1 MNGFILGCLA
11 DNEGMIPY
19 QIYEYEFSVVIG
31 YNNFLEIPSQ
41 YFGRKYS
48 IIFIPDAV
56 NEMSWGTLGGTI
68 ELNTISMDNLKVIAF
83 TMELGEN
90 PGEENYTVGLPPM
103 WSPTVVENF
112 VSIYVGTSTIP
123 GITAATTRMS
133 GKYIIVPDS
142 EL

>member
-11 DNEGMIPY
+11 DNKGMIPY
-19 QIYEYEFSVVIG
+19 QIYEYEFSVVRG

-56 NEMSWGTLGGTI
+56 NEMSWGTLGGTL
-68 ELNTISMDNLKVIAF
+68 ELNTISTGNLKVIAF
-83 TMELGEN
+83 TMEQGQS
-90 PGEENYTVGLPPM
+90 PGETNYIAGLPPM
-103 WSPTVVENF
+103 WSPTVVRNF
-112 VSIYVGTSTIP
+112 VSIYVGPSVIP
-123 GITAATTRMS
+123 GIVAATTRMS

-142 EL
+142 KL